1 MFQSL
6 NLSNNKKNWSKL
18 MDIKK
23 EIGSRIKAIRKAK
36 GYTQEQLAELVGIEP
51 PSLSYIETGKFAP
64 SSETLQ
70 NLSEVLNVAI
80 WEFYY
85 FENISKEK
93 MIETLS
99 EAMAEDDNL
108 TRIFYNLYMSIK
120 FNKKF

>member
-1 MFQSL
+1 M
-6 NLSNNKKNWSKL
+6 W

-23 EIGSRIKAIRKAK
+23 QLGKKIQTIRKSQ
-36 GYTQEQLAELVGIEP
+36 GFTQEKLAEAIGIEP

-64 SSETLQ
+64 SAETLQ
-70 NLSEVLNVAI
+70 KLSEVLNVQI

-99 EAMAEDDNL
+99 EAMAEDDIL
-108 TRIFYNLYMSIK
+108 TRIFYNLYLSIK